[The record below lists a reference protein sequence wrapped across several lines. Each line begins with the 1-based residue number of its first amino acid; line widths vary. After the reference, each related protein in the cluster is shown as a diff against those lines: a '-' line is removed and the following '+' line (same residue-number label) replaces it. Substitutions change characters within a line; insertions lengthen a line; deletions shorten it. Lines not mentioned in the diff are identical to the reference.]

1 MVIVYCMA
9 MHQVSDFIDSI
20 KESITD
26 AQYKQGMDMCKE
38 IFEQKESETKVYRM
52 TFLRPYTFMDNH
64 CEDHHCQNF
73 KLLVS
78 FVKTESLVRLDKK
91 RYEEILES
99 NLFLGSIREMK
110 DFIDIEVLRSFPT
123 DQEDLG
129 TELEWYEF
137 PVLNLVELEDDMA
150 G

>member
-1 MVIVYCMA
+1 
-9 MHQVSDFIDSI
+9 
-20 KESITD
+20 
-26 AQYKQGMDMCKE
+26 
-38 IFEQKESETKVYRM
+38 M

-137 PVLNLVELEDDMA
+137 PVLKLEIED
-150 G
+150 GVSG